1 MRIHVLSDLHL
12 EFGPFSMPKV
22 EADVVVL
29 AGDTQPGKRAVQ
41 WALKTFPHLPVIYGL
56 GNHDYYAKVMPRLI
70 PELKSLAEGTN
81 VHLLENKSVVV
92 GETVFWGATLWTDF
106 ELNRNPLRSAILA
119 EEGISDYRKIF
130 RDESENRI
138 RAEDIR
144 LLHQASLRCF
154 RSHVATGRSTK
165 SVVVTHHAPSRKSLP
180 PDMEGGDA
188 RSLLRLGSRY
198 AGRREPGQ
206 SLDPR
211 TYYGAR
217 RWAQLLTWLP
227 SFGPFTN
234 PRFRIERNYQCHSG
248 CPGLR
253 CDRRTFKRRGSRW
266 SWGEKS
272 WATVVSLV
280 ARVRR

>member
-1 MRIHVLSDLHL
+1 M
-12 EFGPFSMPKV
+12 
-22 EADVVVL
+22 
-29 AGDTQPGKRAVQ
+29 
-41 WALKTFPHLPVIYGL
+41 
-56 GNHDYYAKVMPRLI
+56 
-70 PELKSLAEGTN
+70 
-81 VHLLENKSVVV
+81 HLLENKSVVV

-130 RDESENRI
+130 RDASENRI

-198 AGRREPGQ
+198 AGRRAGPVSGSTDILRSAEM
-206 SLDPR
+206 
-211 TYYGAR
+211 GAAVDVAALF
-217 RWAQLLTWLP
+217 W
-227 SFGPFTN
+227 SF
-234 PRFRIERNYQCHSG
+234 H
-248 CPGLR
+248 
-253 CDRRTFKRRGSRW
+253 
-266 SWGEKS
+266 KS
-272 WATVVSLV
+272 AF
-280 ARVRR
+280 